1 MSASELRALVIG
13 AGNAGQGQI
22 AALEYCEVDVVAVAS
37 RSAASARRT
46 ARTHGIPHHSTD
58 WRACLDEHRPD
69 IVAVATPGD
78 LHAEIVSAALSA
90 GAHVFCERPLA
101 LDASRAAELAAA
113 AAAANRRTCFCAPAL
128 FQPQVLFARE
138 LIAEGA
144 IGQLREVECVSN
156 FNWPRYAPLTWQH
169 RLDQGGGRLNHLFA
183 NTLAAIQSVIDR
195 PIRRA
200 QGTCRND
207 WRRVPHYDPTI
218 DWADFYQREPSED
231 ELARFRWAEVD
242 ADSSY
247 TAIVEFANPDGPAGD
262 AVSALFRHSALNNAW
277 FNDYTAFY
285 GDRGSIHI
293 QGAVFQGDVLLWDGG
308 ATWEERAI
316 PLDIIDALPLES
328 NNDRRNWMTLMAQFV
343 AEIRGEADFATYP
356 TFADAAVYQAVI
368 GAIRSGEVWRDS
380 PDK

>member
-1 MSASELRALVIG
+1 MSAAELSAIVIG

-22 AALEYCEVDVVAVAS
+22 AALEYCEVEIVAVAS
-37 RSAASARRT
+37 RSAASARRV
-46 ARTHGIPHHSTD
+46 AREHGIPHHSTD

-78 LHAEIVSAALSA
+78 LHAEIVSAALEA

-101 LDASRAAELAAA
+101 LKAAEAAA
-113 AAAANRRTCFCAPAL
+113 LANQASQADRKSCLCAPAL

-138 LIAEGA
+138 LIAEGV
-144 IGQLREVECVSN
+144 IGRLREVECVSS

-183 NTLAAIQSVIDR
+183 NTLTAIQSVVDR

-207 WRRVPHYDPTI
+207 WQRVPHYDPSI
-218 DWADFYQREPSED
+218 DWADFYHREPTDD

-247 TAIVEFANPDGPAGD
+247 SATVEFAAPDEPGGD
-262 AVSALFRHSALNNAW
+262 TVSALFRHSALNNAW
-277 FNDYTAFY
+277 INDYTAFY
-285 GDRGSIHI
+285 GERGTIHI
-293 QGAVFQGDVLLWDGG
+293 QGAMFQGSVLLWNGG
-308 ATWEERAI
+308 STWEERAV
-316 PLDIIDALPLES
+316 PLEIIDALPLES

-343 AEIRGEADFATYP
+343 AEIRGQDDFADYP
-356 TFADAAVYQAVI
+356 TFADAAVCQAVI
-368 GAIRSGEVWRDS
+368 DAIRAGDVWQD
-380 PDK
+380 